1 MSGDTHF
8 PDHFPATTLTTLA
21 TLHILLI
28 FTHFPDQTPATSPT
42 TLHIL
47 LIFPLIIVDCARVFR
62 DSAHM
67 DLCLF
72 SLPFQLL
79 LIFFPLCLF
88 LHHRCSPP
96 FPPLCFIFIFSTI
109 FLSSLHS

>member
-8 PDHFPATTLTTLA
+8 PDHFPATTPTTPT

-47 LIFPLIIVDCARVFR
+47 LIFPLIVVDCVRVFR
-62 DSAHM
+62 DSTHM

-88 LHHRCSPP
+88 FTSPSFP
-96 FPPLCFIFIFSTI
+96 VVPPLCFIFIFSTI
-109 FLSSLHS
+109 FLS

>member
-8 PDHFPATTLTTLA
+8 PDHFPATTPTTPTTPT

-47 LIFPLIIVDCARVFR
+47 LIFPLIVVDCVRIFR

-79 LIFFPLCLF
+79 LIFFPLC
-88 LHHRCSPP
+88 
-96 FPPLCFIFIFSTI
+96 FIFTFSTI
-109 FLSSLHS
+109 FSSSLHSYF